1 MIDNALLS
9 YLESFLTVHRKDFI
23 EKVLSERTKYLT
35 IVLEDIF
42 QSQNASAI
50 LRSAECCGFQD
61 IHIIESRNQYTLNP
75 DVLRGSDRW
84 LTINKYNSSE
94 AAVLKLKEDGY
105 RIITTVPSQN
115 AVSLPDFDLLKGKC
129 AIVFGTERTG
139 ISSRMQ
145 TLSDEQLSIPMVGS
159 TESFNVSVSAAI
171 VMYTLSQKLRK
182 SSLKWQ
188 LDSEEYKKLKLKW
201 VQFSIRRP
209 ELLEKY
215 FYENIQA
222 K

>member
-9 YLESFLTVHRKDFI
+9 YLESYLTTHRKDLI
-23 EKVLSERTKYLT
+23 ERVLAERTKYLT

-42 QSQNASAI
+42 QPQNASAI
-50 LRSAECCGFQD
+50 LRSAECCGIQD
-61 IHIIESRNQYTLNP
+61 IHIIENRNQYTLNP

-94 AAVLKLKEDGY
+94 AAVLRLKENGY

-115 AVSLPDFDLLKGKC
+115 AVMLPDLDLLKGKC

-139 ISSRMQ
+139 ISTSMQ
-145 TLSDEQLSIPMVGS
+145 SLADEQLSIPMVGF

-171 VMYTLSQKLRK
+171 IMHTLSQKLRA
-182 SSLKWQ
+182 SNLKWQ
-188 LDSEEYKKLKLKW
+188 LNFEEYKELKIRW
-201 VQFSIRRP
+201 VRYSIRKP
-209 ELLEKY
+209 EMLEKY
-215 FYENIQA
+215 FYENIQL

>member
-9 YLESFLTVHRKDFI
+9 YLESYLTAHRKDLI
-23 EKVLSERTKYLT
+23 ERVLAERTKYLT

-50 LRSAECCGFQD
+50 LRSAECCGIQD
-61 IHIIESRNQYTLNP
+61 IHIIENRNQYTLNP

-94 AAVLKLKEDGY
+94 AAVLKLKENGY
-105 RIITTVPSQN
+105 RIITTVPSQD
-115 AVSLPDFDLLKGKC
+115 AVMLPDLDLLKGKC

-139 ISSRMQ
+139 ISSNMQ
-145 TLSDEQLSIPMVGS
+145 TMADEQLSIPMVGF

-171 VMYTLSQKLRK
+171 VMYMLSQKLRA
-182 SSLKWQ
+182 SELKWQ
-188 LDSEEYKKLKLKW
+188 LDLEEYEELKIRW
-201 VQFSIRRP
+201 VRFSIRSP
-209 ELLEKY
+209 EMLEKF
-215 FYENIQA
+215 FYENMQA